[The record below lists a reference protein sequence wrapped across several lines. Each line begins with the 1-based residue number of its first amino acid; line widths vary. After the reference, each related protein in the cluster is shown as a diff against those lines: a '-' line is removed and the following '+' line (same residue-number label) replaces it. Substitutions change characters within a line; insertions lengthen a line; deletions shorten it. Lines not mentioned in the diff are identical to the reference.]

1 MGNEI
6 DVSKLDKVI
15 EKYQGMEGT
24 LITILQEAQEI
35 CGYLPEEVILYIS
48 RKTKVPV
55 AKVYGVITFY
65 AQFYLERRGKH
76 TVRACR
82 GTACHVRGA
91 KPVLKVI
98 EQTLGIKD
106 GETTEDYR
114 FSLETVA
121 CLGACFLAPVMMINK
136 DYYGKLIP
144 QKVESIIKQYS

>member
-1 MGNEI
+1 
-6 DVSKLDKVI
+6 
-15 EKYQGMEGT
+15 
-24 LITILQEAQEI
+24 
-35 CGYLPEEVILYIS
+35 
-48 RKTKVPV
+48 
-55 AKVYGVITFY
+55 
-65 AQFYLERRGKH
+65 
-76 TVRACR
+76 
-82 GTACHVRGA
+82 VRGA